1 MLRMSRNPIKTQS
14 PEQIARAEKRR
25 VAEIEGAKALADY
38 EKDAVAVRKN
48 MERLRALR
56 LAKEAEEA
64 KNAPP
69 AAPKKSRSAKSAK
82 SEPKATAQKLSEY
95 LAAQR
100 DGGWRT

>member
-1 MLRMSRNPIKTQS
+1 MSRNPIKTQS

-48 MERLRALR
+48 MERLRELR
-56 LAKEAEEA
+56 LAREAEEA

-69 AAPKKSRSAKSAK
+69 AAPKKSRSAKTAK
-82 SEPKATAQKLSEY
+82 GEPKPTAQKLSDY
-95 LAAQR
+95 LAVQR

>member
-1 MLRMSRNPIKTQS
+1 MGRMSRKPIKAQS
-14 PEQIARAEKRR
+14 AEQIARAEKRR

-48 MERLRALR
+48 MERLRAMR

-64 KNAPP
+64 RNAPP
-69 AAPKKSRSAKSAK
+69 AAPKKSRAAKSAK
-82 SEPKATAQKLSEY
+82 NAPKATPQKLSEY